1 MSRKRR
7 FAGSLIIPGL
17 LGAGTS
23 ALVQAALKE
32 LQPAASPTV
41 PVQRYGWEDDALE
54 DRAIINGIQRL
65 MVEEA
70 ITGRE
75 VNQLIKS
82 GVLSDRVIFL
92 LGDIHDPMAMRNME
106 PGEDPTEL
114 LSILER
120 ANRNA
125 GYKAHKEKNLNS

>member
-1 MSRKRR
+1 MKRLGR
-7 FAGSLIIPGL
+7 FAGEWVVPILAGVVG
-17 LGAGTS
+17 GA
-23 ALVQAALKE
+23 AAQDAIKSM
-32 LQPAASPTV
+32 QPEAPPTV
-41 PVQRYGWEDDALE
+41 PAQRYGWEDDDLE

-82 GVLSDRVIFL
+82 GALSDRVIFL
-92 LGDIHDPMAMRNME
+92 LGDIHSPMMHVE
-106 PGEDPTEL
+106 PDEDPAEL

-125 GYKAHKEKNLNS
+125 GYEAHKQKNLNS

>member
-1 MSRKRR
+1 MSRLER
-7 FAGSLIIPGL
+7 FAGEWIVPALA
-17 LGAGTS
+17 GAGTG
-23 ALVQAALKE
+23 ALVAAAAKA
-32 LQPAASPTV
+32 LQPAALPTV
-41 PVQRYGWEDDALE
+41 PVQRYGWENDALE

-92 LGDIHDPMAMRNME
+92 LGDIHNPMMPRNME
-106 PGEDPTEL
+106 PGEDPAEL

>member
-1 MSRKRR
+1 MSRLER
-7 FAGSLIIPGL
+7 FAGEWVTPALAAV
-17 LGAGTS
+17 GAGGLI
-23 ALVQAALKE
+23 AGAARAM
-32 LQPAASPTV
+32 QPAAPPTV

-75 VNQLIKS
+75 VNQLTKS
-82 GVLSDRVIFL
+82 GALSDRVIFL
-92 LGDIHDPMAMRNME
+92 LGDIHSPMMHIE
-106 PGEDPTEL
+106 PGEDPAEL

>member
-1 MSRKRR
+1 MKRLER
-7 FAGSLIIPGL
+7 FAGEWVLPILAGVGG
-17 LGAGTS
+17 GAV
-23 ALVQAALKE
+23 AQAAIKSM
-32 LQPAASPTV
+32 QPEAPPTV
-41 PVQRYGWEDDALE
+41 PVQRYGWEEDDLE

-70 ITGRE
+70 ITGQE

-92 LGDIHDPMAMRNME
+92 LGDIHSPMMHME
-106 PGEDPTEL
+106 PGEDPAEL
-114 LSILER
+114 LGILER

-125 GYKAHKEKNLNS
+125 GYEAHKQKNLNS

>member
-1 MSRKRR
+1 MSRLER
-7 FAGSLIIPGL
+7 FAGEWIIPAL
-17 LGAGTS
+17 AGAGTG
-23 ALVQAALKE
+23 ALVGAAAKA
-32 LQPAASPTV
+32 LQPAAPPTV

-92 LGDIHDPMAMRNME
+92 LGDIHDPMRNME

-125 GYKAHKEKNLNS
+125 GYKANKEKNLNS

>member
-1 MSRKRR
+1 MSRLER
-7 FAGSLIIPGL
+7 FAGEWVTPALAAV
-17 LGAGTS
+17 GAGGLI
-23 ALVQAALKE
+23 AGAARAM
-32 LQPAASPTV
+32 QPAAPPTV

-82 GVLSDRVIFL
+82 GALSDRVIFL
-92 LGDIHDPMAMRNME
+92 
-106 PGEDPTEL
+106 
-114 LSILER
+114 
-120 ANRNA
+120 
-125 GYKAHKEKNLNS
+125 

>member
-1 MSRKRR
+1 MSRLER
-7 FAGSLIIPGL
+7 FAGEWVTPALAAV
-17 LGAGTS
+17 GAGGLI
-23 ALVQAALKE
+23 AGAARAM
-32 LQPAASPTV
+32 QPAAPPTV

-70 ITGRE
+70 ITPLE

-82 GVLSDRVIFL
+82 GALSDRVIFL
-92 LGDIHDPMAMRNME
+92 LGDIHNPMMHVE
-106 PGEDPTEL
+106 PGEDPAEL

>member
-1 MSRKRR
+1 MSRKKR

-70 ITGRE
+70 ITGQE

-92 LGDIHDPMAMRNME
+92 LGDIHSPMMHME
-106 PGEDPTEL
+106 PDEDPAEL

-125 GYKAHKEKNLNS
+125 GYEAHKQKNLNS

>member
-1 MSRKRR
+1 MSRLER
-7 FAGSLIIPGL
+7 FAGEWVTPVLAGV
-17 LGAGTS
+17 GAGGLI
-23 ALVQAALKE
+23 AGAARAM
-32 LQPAASPTV
+32 QPAAPPTV

-92 LGDIHDPMAMRNME
+92 LGDIHSPMMHME
-106 PGEDPTEL
+106 PGEDPAEL